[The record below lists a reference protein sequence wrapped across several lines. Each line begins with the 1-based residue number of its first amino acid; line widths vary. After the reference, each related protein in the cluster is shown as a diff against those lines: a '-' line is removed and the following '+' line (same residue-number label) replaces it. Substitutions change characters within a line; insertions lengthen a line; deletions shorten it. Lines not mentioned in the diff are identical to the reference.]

1 MNKETL
7 VSFLD
12 YFPPDAPFFLDEP
25 DRLMETANAV
35 SQEFRESMTNRL
47 EKGYVT
53 AEELPALFT
62 PEQVTAILTRPRTV
76 LMTGLEQ
83 KGGSIR
89 PAWRFFLAAQTVNSY
104 QNSFE
109 MLIADLKKWKRDKA
123 RVVLLAG
130 SRTRAERLAHDL
142 QEYELASFYTGE
154 EDQEVQPGQVLVTYG
169 NIHKGFA
176 YPAIRFYILS
186 EGDLFGKEKKKRRKK
201 TNLRGE
207 TYPGVLAA
215 FGRGLC
221 YSRESWP
228 GHLSG
233 HQPHDSRRCREGLHE
248 DHIWRWG
255 QSLYPGHADEPGS
268 EVCWSGCREGSE
280 AEPPGRRRSGIRRRR
295 G

>member
-1 MNKETL
+1 MAEMGYERLPQAEAPGQFAVRGDIVDVYPLTAEAPVRVELWDDEIDSIRVFDPESQRSLENLDEFSIYPAVDILEGEMNKETL

-123 RVVLLAG
+123 RVFCWRVPA
-130 SRTRAERLAHDL
+130 RERSVWHTICRNM
-142 QEYELASFYTGE
+142 SWRRS
-154 EDQEVQPGQVLVTYG
+154 
-169 NIHKGFA
+169 I
-176 YPAIRFYILS
+176 PA
-186 EGDLFGKEKKKRRKK
+186 RRI
-201 TNLRGE
+201 
-207 TYPGVLAA
+207 
-215 FGRGLC
+215 
-221 YSRESWP
+221 
-228 GHLSG
+228 
-233 HQPHDSRRCREGLHE
+233 RRCSR
-248 DHIWRWG
+248 
-255 QSLYPGHADEPGS
+255 
-268 EVCWSGCREGSE
+268 
-280 AEPPGRRRSGIRRRR
+280 GRYL
-295 G
+295 